1 MREAEDPPSRM
12 DRMRECCS
20 DFSNGSKTF
29 CSSFFHSSWRHFR
42 YVVGYNW
49 LVTITFVP
57 WYFLLVGGAWLL
69 RHEFMEKS
77 IVHPVAIACCVGYLL
92 LETTFWW
99 MERCWSGVAAWTF
112 WRLGAVSL
120 VLYATLACTLLHNDA
135 LACLML
141 FTVCLGL
148 RETLYQYL
156 YYYHDEMD
164 LKERLTAAF
173 MGGFTFCLII
183 CALISSVYLLTRLA
197 YENDAVLSVA
207 TSDLLYVLILP
218 ALRLLARLILTQF
231 ISSSIVG
238 PHHFDVQ
245 LGPDDTV
252 KPGKFKPQLD
262 ALVVYADFI
271 FALYCALEAPFAIVL
286 LLIPQLL
293 PFILA
298 VCVNAM
304 LDVLFISVLDTLQQ
318 RRLRPTQG
326 FAPGTEEADQWAPSY
341 VDRRRPSMV
350 AVAMSGS
357 YTASEATPIAPS
369 GTQRTEAYT
378 IHTPGPDPDPEK
390 DEGEAPS
397 SGWRDRVC
405 SMCTF
410 SAKSDARENPAQ
422 STLMSPRVSHLLD
435 EYDSMVV
442 QNRES
447 YQTSWKY
454 RSSPTLYLYQER
466 KVTFTTH
473 LLGSFLACIFSVI
486 AVAFLRIGVF
496 PAHELVLRIILV
508 IVLRIITDFGSCWA
522 FEYICKEIRPHR
534 RAVLWEC
541 RLELATFHG
550 WFLRL
555 LFAMCPVIPI
565 LVACL

>member
-1 MREAEDPPSRM
+1 MQGEEEPPSRTERARQCM
-12 DRMRECCS
+12 S
-20 DFSNGSKTF
+20 DFQSGSKAC
-29 CSSFFHSSWRHFR
+29 CSSFFHSTGRHFR

-49 LVTITFVP
+49 LVAVTFVP

-69 RHEFMEKS
+69 RHEAMEKS

-120 VLYATLACTLLHNDA
+120 VLYATLCCTLLRNDA

-156 YYYHDEMD
+156 HYYHDGMG
-164 LKERLTAAF
+164 LKERVTAAF
-173 MGGFTFCLII
+173 MGGFTFCLIV
-183 CALISSVYLLTRLA
+183 CSLISSVYLLTRLA
-197 YENDAVLSVA
+197 YKNDAVLSIA
-207 TSDLLYVLILP
+207 ASELLYVLVLP
-218 ALRLLARLILTQF
+218 VLRFLARLILTQF

-245 LGPDDTV
+245 LGADDTV

-271 FALYCALEAPFAIVL
+271 FALYCALETPFAVAL
-286 LLIPQLL
+286 LLVPQVL
-293 PFILA
+293 PFCLA
-298 VCVNAM
+298 VCVNAL
-304 LDVLFISVLDTLQQ
+304 LDMLFISVLDTLQQ
-318 RRLRPTQG
+318 RRLRPIQG

-341 VDRRRPSMV
+341 LDRRRPSMV

-357 YTASEATPIAPS
+357 FAPGSEATPFAPRAPPP
-369 GTQRTEAYT
+369 TQEADT
-378 IHTPGPDPDPEK
+378 TQDPEENGDGK
-390 DEGEAPS
+390 EAS
-397 SGWRDRVC
+397 SDWRSRMC
-405 SMCTF
+405 SMCP
-410 SAKSDARENPAQ
+410 SWGRSDAREDPVPPNNM
-422 STLMSPRVSHLLD
+422 MSPRVSHLLD

-466 KVTFTTH
+466 KITFTTH
-473 LLGSFLACIFSVI
+473 LLGALLACIFSVI

-496 PAHELVLRIILV
+496 PANELVWRIILV
-508 IVLRIITDFGSCWA
+508 IAMRVVTDFGSCWA

-541 RLELATFHG
+541 RQELATLHG

-555 LFAMCPVIPI
+555 LFALCPLVPI
-565 LVACL
+565 ILACL

>member
-1 MREAEDPPSRM
+1 MLPEREAPSPSRAE
-12 DRMRECCS
+12 RIRECCS
-20 DFSNGSKTF
+20 DFGSGSKAF
-29 CSSFFHSSWRHFR
+29 CSSFFDSSWRHFR

-57 WYFLLVGGAWLL
+57 WYLLLVGGAWLL
-69 RHEFMEKS
+69 RHEAMEKS
-77 IVHPVAIACCVGYLL
+77 VVHPVAIACCIGYLL

-99 MERCWSGVAAWTF
+99 MERCWSGVAACTF
-112 WRLGAVSL
+112 WRLGAVFL
-120 VLYATLACTLLHNDA
+120 ALYASLSCTLLHNDA

-148 RETLYQYL
+148 RETAYQYL
-156 YYYHDEMD
+156 CYYHDGMG
-164 LKERLTAAF
+164 LKERITAAF

-183 CALISSVYLLTRLA
+183 CSLISTVYLLTRLA
-197 YENDAVLSVA
+197 YENDAVLSAA

-218 ALRLLARLILTQF
+218 VLRFLARLILTQF

-245 LGPDDTV
+245 LGPDDMV

-286 LLIPQLL
+286 LLVPQMF
-293 PFILA
+293 PFCLA
-298 VCVNAM
+298 VCVNAL

-318 RRLRPTQG
+318 RRLRPVQG

-341 VDRRRPSMV
+341 VERRRPSMV

-357 YTASEATPIAPS
+357 YTASESTPIAPRTS
-369 GTQRTEAYT
+369 SATQATDGA
-378 IHTPGPDPDPEK
+378 GDPEK
-390 DEGEAPS
+390 DIDEASS
-397 SGWRDRVC
+397 SGWCNRLC
-405 SMCTF
+405 AMCP
-410 SAKSDARENPAQ
+410 SWGKSESDARDDPAP

-447 YQTSWKY
+447 YQASWKY

-466 KVTFTTH
+466 KITFTTH
-473 LLGSFLACIFSVI
+473 LLGSFLACIFSVT
-486 AVAFLRIGVF
+486 AVAFLRIGAF
-496 PAHELVLRIILV
+496 PAHELAARIILV
-508 IVLRIITDFGSCWA
+508 IVMRIVIDFGSCWA

-541 RLELATFHG
+541 RQELATIHG
-550 WFLRL
+550 WLLRL

-565 LVACL
+565 LIACL